1 MASTTST
8 RKKFRVMTSGVT
20 VDGRKV
26 TREQIHAMAASYNPS
41 LYGARVN
48 IEHYLSP
55 FPGSD
60 FCAMGD
66 VAALSA
72 EDISEG
78 PLAGEASLF
87 AEIEPTARMKAMT
100 DDGKKIF
107 SSVEIHPQFPTTNG
121 PYLVGLAMTDTP
133 ASLGT
138 DKLKFAAEKRGEVMR
153 FSAADAETTMFTNAF
168 EAELMQADQ
177 ERSTSGSEWFSRVI
191 GILGKGKKTDDER
204 FSQVHQA
211 VEVVA
216 QSQADL
222 SDQFSSAEQTAA
234 SNKQAIEKLTTDLA
248 ALQQKVEGTDGNYS
262 RRPPANGGNNA
273 QLADY

>member
-1 MASTTST
+1 MASKTNT
-8 RKKFRVMTSGVT
+8 RKKFRVMTSGT
-20 VDGRKV
+20 TIDGRTV
-26 TREQIHAMAASYNPS
+26 TRDQIHAMAAAYNPAV
-41 LYGARVN
+41 YGARVN

-55 FPGSD
+55 FPDST

-66 VAALSA
+66 VLALSA

-78 PLAGEASLF
+78 PLTGEAALF
-87 AEIEPTARMKAMT
+87 AEIDPTDRMKAMT
-100 DDGKKIF
+100 DDGKKIY
-107 SSVEIHPQFPTTNG
+107 SSVEIHPKFSLTNG

-138 DKLKFAAEKRGEVMR
+138 DKLKFAAEKRGEIMR
-153 FSAADAETTMFTNAF
+153 FSAADAEPTMFTAAI
-168 EAELMQADQ
+168 EADLIQADQ
-177 ERSTSGSEWFSRVI
+177 GRSDSGKEWFSRVM

-216 QSQADL
+216 QSQTDL
-222 SDQFSSAEQTAA
+222 SDQFSAAEQARA
-234 SNKQAIEKLTTDLA
+234 GDKQAIEKLSADLA
-248 ALQQKVEGTDGNYS
+248 ALQQKLEGTDGNFS
-262 RRPPANGGNNA
+262 QRPAASGGGNV

>member
-168 EAELMQADQ
+168 EAELVQADQ
-177 ERSTSGSEWFSRVI
+177 ERSTSGSEWFSRVM

-262 RRPPANGGNNA
+262 RRPPASGGNNA

>member
-60 FCAMGD
+60 VCAMGD

-168 EAELMQADQ
+168 EAELVQADQ
-177 ERSTSGSEWFSRVI
+177 ERSTSGSEWFSRVM

-222 SDQFSSAEQTAA
+222 SDQFGSAEQTAA

-262 RRPPANGGNNA
+262 RRPPASGGNNV

>member
-20 VDGRKV
+20 IDGRQV
-26 TREQIHAMAASYNPS
+26 TRDQIHAMAASYNPS
-41 LYGARVN
+41 VYGARVN

-55 FPGSD
+55 FPDSE

-87 AEIEPTARMKAMT
+87 AEIEPTARMRAMT

-107 SSVEIHPQFPTTNG
+107 SSVEIHPKFPTTNG

-138 DKLKFAAEKRGEVMR
+138 DKLKFTAEKRGEIMR
-153 FSAADAETTMFTNAF
+153 FSAADAETTMFTTAF

-177 ERSTSGSEWFSRVI
+177 SRSTTGNEWFSRVM

-222 SDQFSSAEQTAA
+222 TDQFSATAQESA
-234 SNKQAIEKLTTDLA
+234 SNKQAIAKLTADLA
-248 ALQQKVEGTDGNYS
+248 AMQQKVETTDGNFS
-262 RRPPANGGNNA
+262 RRPPAGGGGNA

>member
-1 MASTTST
+1 MANTTST

-20 VDGRKV
+20 IDGRQV
-26 TREQIHAMAASYNPS
+26 TRDQIHAMAASYNPS

-55 FPGSD
+55 FPDSE

-87 AEIEPTARMKAMT
+87 AEIEPTARMRAMT

-107 SSVEIHPQFPTTNG
+107 SSVEIHPKFPTTNG

-138 DKLKFAAEKRGEVMR
+138 DKLKFTAEKRGEIMR
-153 FSAADAETTMFTNAF
+153 FSAADAETTMFTTAF
-168 EAELMQADQ
+168 EAELVQADQ
-177 ERSTSGSEWFSRVI
+177 SRSTTGNEWFSRVM

-211 VEVVA
+211 VEAVA
-216 QSQADL
+216 TAQADL
-222 SDQFSSAEQTAA
+222 TDQFSTTAQESA
-234 SNKQAIEKLTTDLA
+234 SNKQAIAKLTADLA
-248 ALQQKVEGTDGNYS
+248 AMQQKVVTTDGNFS
-262 RRPPANGGNNA
+262 RRPPAGGGGNA

>member
-168 EAELMQADQ
+168 EAELVQADQ
-177 ERSTSGSEWFSRVI
+177 ERSTSGSEWFSRVM

-222 SDQFSSAEQTAA
+222 SDQFGSAEQTAA

-262 RRPPANGGNNA
+262 RRPPASGGNNV

>member
-78 PLAGEASLF
+78 LLAGEASLF

-168 EAELMQADQ
+168 EAELVQADQ
-177 ERSTSGSEWFSRVI
+177 ERSTSGSEWFSRVM

-262 RRPPANGGNNA
+262 RRPPASGGNNA

>member
-8 RKKFRVMTSGVT
+8 RKKFRVMTSGT
-20 VDGRKV
+20 TIDGRQV
-26 TREQIHAMAASYNPS
+26 TRDQIHAMAASYNPS
-41 LYGARVN
+41 IYGARVN

-55 FPGSD
+55 FPDST

-66 VAALSA
+66 VMALSA

-78 PLAGEASLF
+78 ALTGEAALF
-87 AEIEPTARMKAMT
+87 AEIEPTARMKTMT
-100 DDGKKIF
+100 DDGKKIY
-107 SSVEIHPQFPTTNG
+107 SSVEIHPKFSLTNG

-138 DKLKFAAEKRGEVMR
+138 DKLKFAAEKRGEIMR
-153 FSAADAETTMFTNAF
+153 FNSADAEPTLFTSSF
-168 EAELMQADQ
+168 EAELVQADQ
-177 ERSTSGSEWFSRVI
+177 SRASSGNEWFSRVM

-222 SDQFSSAEQTAA
+222 SDQFSNAEQAAA
-234 SNKQAIEKLTTDLA
+234 SNKQAIEKLTADLA
-248 ALQQKVEGTDGNYS
+248 AMQQKVEGTDGNYS
-262 RRPPANGGNNA
+262 RRPPASGGNNA

>member
-1 MASTTST
+1 MAGTAKP
-8 RKKFRVMTSGVT
+8 RKKFRVMTSGIT

-168 EAELMQADQ
+168 EAELVQADQ
-177 ERSTSGSEWFSRVI
+177 ERSTSGSEWFSRVM

-222 SDQFSSAEQTAA
+222 SDQFSNAEQAAA

-248 ALQQKVEGTDGNYS
+248 ALHQKVEGTDGNYS
-262 RRPPANGGNNA
+262 RRPPASGGNNA